1 MTAVQ
6 SEAGTALPGGSDG
19 GAGSV
24 EQRLDRLSAQVDELV
39 AEMRRQREARE
50 QWSELTHE
58 LAPVTRDAMDLA
70 SRELEQL
77 SHDVTVEDLTEF
89 LRTLV
94 RSVPKLKGM
103 LQQLDSLS
111 ELTEE
116 LTLIAGSGVA
126 KLSDKLAEAE
136 RKGYFVFARHGAA
149 MVEEVVTSFGED
161 DVVALRDNVV
171 LILNTVKE
179 LTQPEVMTL
188 LNRTGVSLQT
198 IQDDAGVEPPS
209 ALALLKQ
216 MRDPQVRRG
225 LGRTLALL
233 RTVGEE
239 PSAAALPPG
248 AGPAPSRPPTSP
260 TPTA

>member
-6 SEAGTALPGGSDG
+6 DAPLDAG
-19 GAGSV
+19 V

-39 AEMRRQREARE
+39 TEMRRQRESRE
-50 QWSELTHE
+50 QWAELTHE

-70 SRELEQL
+70 SRELADL
-77 SHDVTVEDLTEF
+77 SRDVTIEDAAEF
-89 LRTLV
+89 LRTAA
-94 RSVPKLKGM
+94 RSLPKLRAM

-111 ELTEE
+111 ELGAEVTS
-116 LTLIAGSGVA
+116 LAGAGVA
-126 KLSDKLAEAE
+126 KVSDTLADAE
-136 RKGYFVFARHGAA
+136 RKGYFTFARHGAE
-149 MVEEVVTSFGED
+149 MVEEVVTSFSED
-161 DVVALRDNVV
+161 DVVALKQNLV

-188 LNRTGVSLQT
+188 LNRTGLSLQS
-198 IQDDAGVEPPS
+198 ISDDVGTEPPS
-209 ALALLKQ
+209 TFALLTEPPSTFALLKQ

-239 PSAAALPPG
+239 SPAGPTALPP
-248 AGPAPSRPPTSP
+248 
-260 TPTA
+260 TP